1 MGADETAVNGGMQI
15 PDMTRSRMLEH
26 KYIELLEKR
35 IAALEALT
43 ADNTTNHVSW
53 LIQDWSYSIEACR
66 MIHRYYY

>member
-15 PDMTRSRMLEH
+15 PDATRSRMLEH

-43 ADNTTNHVSW
+43 ANNTTNHVSW
-53 LIQDWSYSIEACR
+53 LIQAGLIQLNDTSLQLLI
-66 MIHRYYY
+66 